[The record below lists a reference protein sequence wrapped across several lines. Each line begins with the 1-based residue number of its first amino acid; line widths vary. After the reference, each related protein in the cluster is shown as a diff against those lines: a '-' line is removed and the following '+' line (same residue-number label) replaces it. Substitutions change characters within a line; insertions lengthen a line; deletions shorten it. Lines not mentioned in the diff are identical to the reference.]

1 MKRYG
6 IIAAV
11 FAVLA
16 LPSMAHAATPVTSL
30 TGDWGATNSSLRLT
44 PDGVNFGIYPD
55 ANSGGSLYYGGMN
68 GLTLADVEQLS
79 YTFRYTSLNEPDNYS
94 AAPYLRIF
102 LNGDTQ
108 DVILD
113 PSMCA
118 TQDTPRNEELTFE
131 ITTSEVRYSDDG
143 CNSNDN
149 RQSWA
154 DVVAAH
160 GADVISGIYVTQGFS
175 VGTAFSADL
184 FELSVNGEV
193 FDFGAPQAGP
203 EGPSGQD
210 GTNGSNG
217 VTTVITDVRIVP
229 APTPELKVLGATLRT
244 LTAPARKGQKI
255 VRVKAWL
262 RGAKGNIKLNTRGRL
277 VIVDLRGKSPANYN
291 IVIHTTYR
299 KADGTTRKV
308 RSERHLS
315 VTLGK

>member
-1 MKRYG
+1 MKRYS

-11 FAVLA
+11 IAVLA
-16 LPSMAHAATPVTSL
+16 LPSMAQAATPVTTLS
-30 TGDWGATNSSLRLT
+30 GDWAATNSSLRLT

-68 GLTLADVEQLS
+68 GQILADVEQLS
-79 YTFRYTSLNEPDNYS
+79 YTFRYTALNEPQNYS

-118 TQDTPRNEELTFE
+118 TSATPKNEELTFE

-160 GADVISGIYVTQGFS
+160 GTDVISGIYVTQGFA
-175 VGTAFSADL
+175 VGSAFSADL
-184 FELSVNGEV
+184 FELSVNGEI

-203 EGPSGQD
+203 EGPAGNN
-210 GTNGSNG
+210 GTNGI
-217 VTTVITDVRIVP
+217 TTVITDTRIVP
-229 APTPELKVLGATLRT
+229 APPAPELKILGATQRT

-262 RGAKGNIKLNTRGRL
+262 RGVKGNVKLTTRGRL
-277 VIVDLRGKSPANYN
+277 VFVDLRGKSPANYN

-299 KADGTTRKV
+299 KSDGTTRKV